1 MHIFLDWNSGSLPYL
16 GTNKA
21 MKRDKVH
28 WFDWFWFISGY
39 EIKLKRMRVGR
50 LLIIPLPAGDNQP
63 HLAFVMSRIDSRLG
77 HACGITNP
85 QNLLI
90 LLQERTQPLQ
100 RNQSPPGQKHGFYC
114 DRHQRRQ
121 EEKEEGKKKGENVR
135 SLDSLLLTSSA
146 LDEPLMHGCCTA
158 QEYNLC
164 PIINTFYPA
173 AFHSTV
179 LSFMSELLW
188 LE

>member
-21 MKRDKVH
+21 MERDKVH

-77 HACGITNP
+77 HVA
-85 QNLLI
+85 
-90 LLQERTQPLQ
+90 
-100 RNQSPPGQKHGFYC
+100 
-114 DRHQRRQ
+114 
-121 EEKEEGKKKGENVR
+121 
-135 SLDSLLLTSSA
+135 
-146 LDEPLMHGCCTA
+146 
-158 QEYNLC
+158 
-164 PIINTFYPA
+164 
-173 AFHSTV
+173 
-179 LSFMSELLW
+179 
-188 LE
+188 